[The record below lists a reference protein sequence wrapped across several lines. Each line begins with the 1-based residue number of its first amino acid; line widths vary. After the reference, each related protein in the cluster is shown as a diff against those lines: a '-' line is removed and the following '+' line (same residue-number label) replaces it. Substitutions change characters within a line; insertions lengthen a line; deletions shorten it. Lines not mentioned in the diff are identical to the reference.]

1 MNQKYHLLIVD
12 ENPYVADILIQTLK
26 TDFSITVANTGHEAA
41 RLLIQGHRFDCVLTE
56 LNLPVFSGLE
66 LTKLIRMSKLIF
78 QTPVIVLSNAPD
90 SNTRIECLEQ
100 GVDSYIAKPF
110 NPLEVKAKIHAIL
123 RRTSAPKEEVQEPTA
138 AVRLQ
143 AESKPVWQPKSRILS
158 MLLRGYLVAQSA

>member
-1 MNQKYHLLIVD
+1 MNPKYHLLIVD
-12 ENPYVADILIQTLK
+12 ENPYIADILIQTLK
-26 TDFSITVANTGHEAA
+26 SDFSITVAHTGHEAA
-41 RLLIQGHRFDCVLTE
+41 RLLIQGNRYDCVLTE

-100 GVDSYIAKPF
+100 GVDSYISKPF

-123 RRTSAPKEEVQEPTA
+123 RRTVSQLEQTQEPTA
-138 AVRLQ
+138 PVQLQ
-143 AESKPVWQPKSRILS
+143 AEEKPFWQPKSKILS